1 VLWGTPPA
9 ALRQLHT
16 HSPFRTGG
24 LRVTDPRERS
34 PTRNPYRN
42 DSRLFASLYAG
53 GRPVHHFDLYR
64 LRGPADFKKLALEE
78 SFSAAV
84 SLVEWSER
92 LQGAVPPAR
101 LDVRMHAAKPVRV
114 PPPHCTPLHPTAP
127 HWTTAPL
134 HPTR

>member
-1 VLWGTPPA
+1 
-9 ALRQLHT
+9 
-16 HSPFRTGG
+16 
-24 LRVTDPRERS
+24 
-34 PTRNPYRN
+34 
-42 DSRLFASLYAG
+42 
-53 GRPVHHFDLYR
+53 VHHFDLYR